1 MAVGSGIYI
10 SWLMGAIL
18 LSVALMPLMKPPW
31 AKIRLQAFVDMFR
44 RYWAHMIV
52 VFSVYLWKDLLDQLD
67 RILMANTQLDMTPY
81 IYAVE
86 GDIVLWIQDAFQNDL
101 LSVGL
106 THFYVMGFMTATFAS
121 FVYPIYFD
129 DRHMAD
135 RVSLSMFWVYVLAIP
150 FYLFFNVRVTGDH
163 IPAMETIAYDLTP
176 VIHNW
181 FTRIDPFTN
190 GMPSLH
196 IGLPFA
202 VWLTYLRWD
211 EDGRWQRFR
220 VALVV
225 FILLTGFTILYLGI
239 HWVVDI
245 IGGILVATLA
255 VRLSDKTHA
264 QFWRFAD
271 ERLFTRR
278 LARIID
284 NPKAWLREVRRTAE
298 RVIKPIQEPSSA
310 QTGAAII
317 AILLGTG
324 VVLLWDATH
333 QDFPVEGVEWPTDAA
348 GSGDWLVSIQQND
361 DMSYDVIAT
370 NSNSRESQTISTI
383 TVGQGGWTSV
393 PRISASEGG
402 LVLFDAYK
410 VQFWAYPD
418 GEQGFD
424 SLWTNEIFD
433 QDTSGILGVFLAE
446 DAFGG
451 PVIATVFEDGI
462 VYRDNNGLLI
472 DDLPSPDGSFTAVAS
487 GGNLIASAMDSADGP
502 VIDVI
507 SLSTQLSLNIEIDSN
522 EDELID
528 EHLEDIFGI
537 EVNYSTSSVVALEMD
552 GNWIVAVVDVGPV
565 NRVILIDSASG
576 SQLLLSDPVWPASS
590 PSIAYGKVAYLQIPR
605 FDPTA
610 DPEDLLTARDVF
622 LHDIDEN
629 RTVQLTIDD
638 DVDQSNPQ
646 VLQSTVA
653 WIESNENDEVEI
665 RIHALEETFEP
676 YSSVVLQSAI
686 VLLIPLMI
694 LYAFQTAA
702 DARGPIRREDEN
714 GV

>member
-31 AKIRLQAFVDMFR
+31 AKIRIQAFVDMFR

-101 LSVGL
+101 LSIGL

-211 EDGRWQRFR
+211 EDGRWVRFR
-220 VALVV
+220 VALVG
-225 FILLTGFTILYLGI
+225 FIWLTGFTILYLGI

-255 VRLSDKTHA
+255 VHLSERTHES
-264 QFWRFAD
+264 FWRFAD

-278 LARIID
+278 LARILND
-284 NPKAWLREVRRTAE
+284 PKAWLRAVLSSWKRA
-298 RVIKPIQEPSSA
+298 VKPIQEPSRT

-333 QDFPVEGVEWPTDAA
+333 QDFPVEGVEWPTDTA
-348 GSGDWLVSIQQND
+348 GSGEWLVSIQENQ

-370 NSNSRESQTISTI
+370 NSVTRESETISTI
-383 TVGQGGWTSV
+383 ILGEGGWTST
-393 PRISASEGG
+393 PRITASEGG
-402 LVLFDAYK
+402 LVLFDSYK
-410 VQFWAYPD
+410 IQFWTYPSGD
-418 GEQGFD
+418 VSFD
-424 SLWTNEIFD
+424 SLWTNEAFD
-433 QDTSGILGVFLAE
+433 QDDAGIIDVFLAQ
-446 DAFGG
+446 DASDEA
-451 PVIATVFEDGI
+451 VVAIVYEDGI
-462 VYRDNNGLLI
+462 VYRDSSGHLI
-472 DDLPSPDGSFTAVAS
+472 DDLPTPSGSFTAVAAS
-487 GGNLIASAMDSADGP
+487 GNLIVSAMESADGP

-507 SLSTQLSLNIEIDSN
+507 SLSTQLSLSIEVEAN

-528 EHLEDIFGI
+528 EHLEDVFGI
-537 EVNYSTSSVVALEMD
+537 EVNYSTSSVVDLDMD
-552 GNWIVAVVDVGPV
+552 SHWIVAVVDVGPV
-565 NRVILIDSASG
+565 NRVILIDTASG
-576 SQLLLSDPVWPASS
+576 SQLLLSDPVWPASA
-590 PSIAYGKVAYLQIPR
+590 PSISDGRVAFLQIPR

-610 DPEDLLTARDVF
+610 EPEDQLTARDVF
-622 LHDIDEN
+622 LHDIEEN
-629 RTVQLTIDD
+629 RTVQLTIDE

-646 VLQSTVA
+646 VLHSTVA
-653 WIESNENDEVEI
+653 WIESNEDEEVEI
-665 RIHALEETFEP
+665 RMHALEETFEP

-694 LYAFQTAA
+694 LYAFQGAA
-702 DARGPIRREDEN
+702 DARGPIRREVED
-714 GV
+714 